1 MAKPNRLKRGDKVA
15 IVSLSSGILGESFVK
30 HELNLGIKR
39 MQEFGLV
46 PVFMNNT
53 LKGLDFIS
61 KHPEARADDLKQAF
75 ADDEIKLHIE
85 TCCQYL
91 ISTGV
96 PDDVVSS
103 ENPLVEGLIL
113 IYVKTFFGFKA
124 DGSVKELPASFHL
137 LVRQLVFTSMEV

>member
-1 MAKPNRLKRGDKVA
+1 MSVRDNDKF
-15 IVSLSSGILGESFVK
+15 LQR
-30 HELNLGIKR
+30 IKKTVLIPA
-39 MQEFGLV
+39 ED
-46 PVFMNNT
+46 T
-53 LKGLDFIS
+53 
-61 KHPEARADDLKQAF
+61 F